1 MLITRANTAAVNA
14 ISKQELQLD
23 ALRIIRYRTALALVE
38 DLRKSGELSPD
49 TYERAKGLIAL
60 RYDVKSNSIYR

>member
-14 ISKQELQLD
+14 ISKQELQTD

-38 DLRKSGELSPD
+38 DLRKSGELSPE
-49 TYERAKGLIAL
+49 TCERAKGLIAH